1 MTGPGTPT
9 QEPAPQIAGP
19 EWDRLV
25 ESDASGTFYQLDAWA
40 RIKAATG
47 WSPVRWRLDPTL
59 APTMAL
65 LGAQLL
71 VTRRAP
77 LPWGFAYGPRAPFG
91 LRLEERTVGEFT
103 KGIRG
108 ALKDQK
114 IGLVRIDPEVEAG
127 GPLDRDGAFV
137 RALGAAGWQPAPPV
151 QRPDTWLLDL
161 KPGEDELW
169 HGLRKKWRQY
179 VNRARSHGVQVRAA
193 GRDALPAFHQLMT
206 GTAGR
211 MGFVARSLETFERM
225 WDELEP
231 EARVGL
237 LFADSPAGEP
247 IASLFLVRCGGRLSE
262 PWGGYTA
269 AAGELHA
276 NYLLKWESIRQAASG
291 GLTEYDMCG
300 LVNPGITYF
309 KSGFGGRAIQ
319 YVGAW
324 DLDLD
329 RLGARAWRAASG
341 AAAGLRRFG
350 RGRASS
356 SAGGDGDGD
365 A

>member
-1 MTGPGTPT
+1 MTGPP
-9 QEPAPQIAGP
+9 PAPPAPAISGP
-19 EWDRLV
+19 AWDRLV
-25 ESDASGTFYQLDAWA
+25 EADSSGTFYQLDAWA

-47 WSPVRWRLDPTL
+47 WSPVRWRLDP
-59 APTMAL
+59 AMAL

-71 VTRRAP
+71 VTRRPP
-77 LPWGFAYGPRAPFG
+77 LPWSFAYGPRAPFG
-91 LRLEERTVGEFT
+91 LRLEERTVSEFT
-103 KGIRG
+103 TGIRD
-108 ALKDQK
+108 ALTDLKELK

-137 RALGAAGWQPAPPV
+137 RALTAVGWTPAPPV

-161 KPGEDELW
+161 RPGEDALW

-179 VNRARSHGVQVRAA
+179 VNRARANGVVVRPA
-193 GRDALPAFHQLMT
+193 GREALPAFHRLLSD
-206 GTAGR
+206 TAQR
-211 MGFVARSLETFERM
+211 MDFVARPLATFQRM
-225 WDELEP
+225 WDEFAAED
-231 EARVGL
+231 RVGL

-247 IASLFLVRCGGRLSE
+247 IACLFLVRCGGRLSE

-276 NYLLKWESIRQAASG
+276 NYLLKWESISAAASG
-291 GLTEYDMCG
+291 GLAEYDMCG

-309 KSGFGGRAIQ
+309 KSGFGGRAIH
-319 YVGAW
+319 YIGAW

-329 RLGARAWRAASG
+329 RLGARAWRTASG
-341 AAAGLRRFG
+341 AALAVRRFG
-350 RGRASS
+350 RGRRAET
-356 SAGGDGDGD
+356 GDGD